1 MRFLVVGAGAIGGL
15 LAGRLLAAGHAVTV
29 LARGA
34 HLEALRTRGLRLENA
49 QGRVDYQGPVDI
61 CDDLREA
68 PEVDGLIVTLK
79 SYQLAALAWPLSV
92 AAGRARLLVQIQN
105 GVGWWY
111 FQGDAGPHCG
121 HVVRSVDPDGALAAS
136 LPVDRTVA
144 AFAFK
149 SAQVVEP
156 GVIRH
161 LESPSDKWVLGELG
175 RGDGTR
181 LRDLCDAFSGAGLAT
196 ELGDAR
202 QSMWNKLLGNIFA
215 NPVCAITRQPLGFV
229 ARHPAA
235 RALGLALMHEMA
247 AVAGALSC
255 PITMSFEERLDRGMT
270 LATARPSMLQDLEAN
285 RPMELDA
292 ILGAV
297 VELAQLTGVATP
309 RIEALLACL
318 RVMDTPACRGA
329 PQAAQHGA
337 QISAQLRS

>member
-1 MRFLVVGAGAIGGL
+1 MGGFM
-15 LAGRLLAAGHAVTV
+15 AGRLLAAGHAVTV

-61 CDDLREA
+61 CTDLREA

-79 SYQLAALAWPLSV
+79 SYQLAALAGPLSV
-92 AAGRARLLVQIQN
+92 AAGRARLLVPIQN

-111 FQGDAGPHCG
+111 FQGDAGPHRG
-121 HVVRSVDPDGALAAS
+121 HVVRSVDPDGALS
-136 LPVDRTVA
+136 DGLPANRTVP

-149 SAQVVEP
+149 SAQVVQP

-175 RGDGTR
+175 GGDGTR
-181 LRDLCDAFSGAGLAT
+181 LNKLSATLSGAGMAT

-202 QSMWNKLLGNIFA
+202 QWMWNKLLGNIFA
-215 NPVCAITRQPLGFV
+215 NPICAITRQPLGV
-229 ARHPAA
+229 IARHPAA
-235 RALGLALMHEMA
+235 RALGLELMKEMA
-247 AVAGALSC
+247 GVAAAHGC
-255 PITMSFEERLDRGMT
+255 PISMSFEERLDRGMA
-270 LATARPSMLQDLEAN
+270 LATARPSMLQDLETN

-297 VELAQLTGVATP
+297 IELGQLAGLAVP

-318 RVMDTPACRGA
+318 RVVDPPAHRYA
-329 PQAAQHGA
+329 PQAA
-337 QISAQLRS
+337 